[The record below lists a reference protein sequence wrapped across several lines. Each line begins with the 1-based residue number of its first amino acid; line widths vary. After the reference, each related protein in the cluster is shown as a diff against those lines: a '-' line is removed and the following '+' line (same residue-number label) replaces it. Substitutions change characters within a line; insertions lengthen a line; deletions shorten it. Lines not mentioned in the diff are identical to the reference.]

1 MASPTRVVKR
11 IRKAKKT
18 AMGQQRKREQ
28 ARADRIQSETKLAA
42 ALGEHISLPTIR

>member
-1 MASPTRVVKR
+1 MASNSRVVKR

-18 AMGQQRKREQ
+18 AMGQQRKREV
-28 ARADRIQSETKLAA
+28 ARAHRIQSEKKLEA

>member
-18 AMGQQRKREQ
+18 AMGQNRKREVASMQ
-28 ARADRIQSETKLAA
+28 RKLSEKKLEA
-42 ALGEHISLPTIR
+42 ALGEHFDLPTVR